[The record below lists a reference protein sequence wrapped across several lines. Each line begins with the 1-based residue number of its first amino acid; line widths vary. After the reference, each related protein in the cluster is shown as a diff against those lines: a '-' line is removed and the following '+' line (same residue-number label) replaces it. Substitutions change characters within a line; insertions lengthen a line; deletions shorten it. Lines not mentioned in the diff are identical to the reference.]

1 MFAFM
6 MLEKNLDWYRK
17 ILEQALDKQ
26 KELNLNP
33 KNCIGT
39 VLSLNGFRKYFCV
52 FHAKHTE
59 ARNSVRLKQLTLIL
73 IDLLII
79 RFVILHFNSIAIRRW
94 RPAKAVNQTIRTLNR
109 AICCSTQVESV
120 RCSTKMCCL
129 TIFC

>member
-1 MFAFM
+1 MFAFL
-6 MLEKNLDWYRK
+6 MLEKNIDWYKK

-59 ARNSVRLKQLTLIL
+59 ARNSV
-73 IDLLII
+73 
-79 RFVILHFNSIAIRRW
+79 S
-94 RPAKAVNQTIRTLNR
+94 
-109 AICCSTQVESV
+109 
-120 RCSTKMCCL
+120 
-129 TIFC
+129 

>member
-1 MFAFM
+1 MLAHLCPCVCWCLFRNKTLMFAFL
-6 MLEKNLDWYRK
+6 MLEKNLDWYKK

-59 ARNSVRLKQLTLIL
+59 ARNSVSYLTEMS
-73 IDLLII
+73 LL
-79 RFVILHFNSIAIRRW
+79 
-94 RPAKAVNQTIRTLNR
+94 
-109 AICCSTQVESV
+109 
-120 RCSTKMCCL
+120 
-129 TIFC
+129 